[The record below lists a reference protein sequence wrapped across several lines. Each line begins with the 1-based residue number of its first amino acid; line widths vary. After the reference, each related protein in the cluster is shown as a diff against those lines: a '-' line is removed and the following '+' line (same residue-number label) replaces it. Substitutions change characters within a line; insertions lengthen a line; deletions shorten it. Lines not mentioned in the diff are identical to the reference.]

1 MISKSIYS
9 MFAKQNTQDQ
19 KDKLEHFSDE
29 DNKKWDSLSIHIDT
43 LFDNPSSNDIDTLRK
58 ILIQVQIIHLYNI
71 QESNKNIVSA
81 SADAYTMLDNLNIT
95 NNSEINQNILAIVT
109 KLVGTEQ
116 QEKVANSTTNS
127 NIKSI
132 LKKLYTQIY
141 QKNLQENFTIKSSD
155 EANIP
160 NIIKTASK
168 YVYND
173 KPNYLFINETSNNI
187 PNGIFDLESG
197 TIVGI
202 TNEMTKIKTTDPA
215 ESVIIPD
222 IVTTSTVPE
231 TTVAIGSA
239 IPVPATTNY
248 TIEKKSLVVIDSRY
262 RYDYH
267 NTSSNNYIF
276 YLPPNIYKNVK
287 QVKLEETYIK
297 NTAYNINENNNQLR
311 INIQVTDVK
320 RPTDTIQNII
330 IPKGNYYQ
338 DKTDTDNNLDLQ
350 IKNLFGLYDEFKNIS
365 VVFNYKNNKYYFYQ
379 DYDYL
384 LTENSHM
391 YNILFNFGRRI
402 QSLGGENNT
411 FDSNITNRLIT
422 TDKADTFTK
431 VNTSSNRQEV
441 ISSSDK
447 EFVNN
452 SLGQYIGFYP
462 NKYSTHVSNFVSVN
476 YFQNNTL
483 TDSSGNNYN
492 ILQFKITNSETLFQ
506 KIYDLLVLA
515 KSGMFIG
522 FVLNNSLD
530 SNKCKHAI
538 LKLEPNFCSNIITHR
553 SNPTNL
559 DLFGAPLAPVEF
571 LIEIYL
577 TKKLHQYPKYNN
589 LIEPEL
595 INNTTPT
602 LFSDTIILPVISDR
616 PYDLENDN
624 YMLLHLSLN
633 NKKITRLA
641 SSEQAPTIINDAFTQ
656 FRTETDNKYF
666 INSLHAT
673 PYLFNSG
680 LGNVYSIGIQLYDKY
695 NNFIDLNNSDHSFVL
710 ELTHTLPQ
718 LTT

>member
-9 MFAKQNTQDQ
+9 MFAKQNNQDKQ
-19 KDKLEHFSDE
+19 ENKQEHFSSE
-29 DNKKWDSLSIHIDT
+29 DSKKWNSLSIHIDT
-43 LFDNPSSNDIDTLRK
+43 LLDNPSSKDIDELRK

-71 QESNKNIVSA
+71 KEFNNNVINA
-81 SADAYTMLDNLNIT
+81 SANAYTMLDNLNIT
-95 NNSEINQNILAIVT
+95 NNSEINQNVLTTIL
-109 KLVGTEQ
+109 KLVGTEE
-116 QEKVANSTTNS
+116 QEKNANAAVNS

-132 LKKLYTQIY
+132 LQKLYTQIF
-141 QKNLQENFTIKSSD
+141 QKKIQENFTIKPSD

-160 NIIKTASK
+160 NIIKVASK
-168 YVYND
+168 YVYKD
-173 KPNYLFINETSNNI
+173 KPNYLFINQTSNNT
-187 PNGIFDLESG
+187 PNGKFDLESG
-197 TIVGI
+197 TIAGI

-215 ESVIIPD
+215 VDIIIPD
-222 IVTTSTVPE
+222 IMTTVPE
-231 TTVAIGSA
+231 TTVATVSEIKPPSSLSF
-239 IPVPATTNY
+239 
-248 TIEKKSLVVIDSRY
+248 TIDKKSLVVIDSRY

-267 NTSSNNYIF
+267 NTNSNNYIF

-287 QVKLEETYIK
+287 QIKLEETFIK

-320 RPTDTIQNII
+320 RTTDTIQNII

-338 DKTDTDNNLDLQ
+338 DKTDTDNNLDSQ
-350 IKNLFGLYDEFKNIS
+350 IQNLFGLYDEFTNIS
-365 VVFNYKNNKYYFYQ
+365 VYFNYKNNKYYFYQ
-379 DYDYL
+379 KYDYL

-391 YNILFNFGRRI
+391 YNILFNFGRYI
-402 QSLGGENNT
+402 QSLGGEDNT
-411 FDSNITNRLIT
+411 FDSNNLNRLIT
-422 TDKADTFTK
+422 PDNASTFTK
-431 VNTSSNRQEV
+431 VNTASNRQEFV
-441 ISSSDK
+441 SSSDK

-462 NKYSTHVSNFVSVN
+462 NKYSTHVSNFVEVK
-476 YFQNNTL
+476 YFQNNSL
-483 TDSSGNNYN
+483 KDSSGNNYN
-492 ILQFKITNSETLFQ
+492 ILQFKIKNSETLFQ

-515 KSGMFIG
+515 KEGMFIG
-522 FVLNNSLD
+522 FVLESLLDNSR
-530 SNKCKHAI
+530 CKHAI

-559 DLFGAPLAPVEF
+559 DLFGTPLAPTEF

-577 TKKLHQYPKYNN
+577 TKKLHQYPKYNK

-602 LFSDTIILPVISDR
+602 LFSGTIILPVISDR

-633 NKKITRLA
+633 NTKITRLA

-666 INSLHAT
+666 KNALYAT

-695 NNFIDLNNSDHSFVL
+695 NNFIDLNNTDHSFVL

-718 LTT
+718 LTSM